1 MIDNFLRSKNLVV
14 KINIIRKN
22 SWKPLFFFWKPLFK
36 GKKMR
41 SNNEGEEVFIYL
53 F

>member
-22 SWKPLFFFWKPLFK
+22 SWKSPFK
-36 GKKMR
+36 GKK
-41 SNNEGEEVFIYL
+41 NEK
-53 F
+53 

>member
-22 SWKPLFFFWKPLFK
+22 SWKPLFFFGNLFLRE
-36 GKKMR
+36 KMR
-41 SNNEGEEVFIYL
+41 SNNEGEEAFIYL